1 MFLYKVSSKQNERWA
16 TQEEYI
22 ERLVLYVTV
31 TIQFLKCILFLLS
44 DHVEI
49 FYEDGEYVLEIYDTE
64 ISDKGLYKC
73 VAKNEVGSAETQ
85 CILTLRGKSCHLLFM
100 FNRL

>member
-1 MFLYKVSSKQNERWA
+1 
-16 TQEEYI
+16 
-22 ERLVLYVTV
+22 
-31 TIQFLKCILFLLS
+31 LKCILFLLS

-85 CILTLRGKSCHLLFM
+85 CILTLRGKSSHLLSM
-100 FNRL
+100 FNRLSLWSLSHYAELSLAHNKYLGISRFDIS